1 MRARG
6 LVGKGGRAERRALGC
21 EAPSTGSRP
30 GEQGGH
36 NPLGERGVGGL
47 FCAKFQAYKMI
58 VKCKAHAM
66 QSGRF

>member
-30 GEQGGH
+30 GEQGGR

-47 FCAKFQAYKMI
+47 FCARFQA
-58 VKCKAHAM
+58 
-66 QSGRF
+66 

>member
-30 GEQGGH
+30 GEQGGVTTH
-36 NPLGERGVGGL
+36 LVNGAWVGCSVPNFRL
-47 FCAKFQAYKMI
+47 KMI

-66 QSGRF
+66 RSSRF